1 MHIFDASLIAG
12 GRGSRIEEKYVLPL
26 ITVPQAEMI
35 ALYPGNPVHQEILK
49 MIRNAF
55 DISEKEFGF
64 EIHLRAVLSEI
75 WIRIFQQ
82 AVPLLA
88 QPPKLRKNN
97 DKNQRPDDLCSSALF
112 GKAGHLPAGIRSV
125 PKRAGMLPHFP
136 GMPAHDAHAVYPEL
150 SPPDGLPD
158 AGGNP
163 RLRYRDQPRLRPWK
177 QQLLRQGFPGIY
189 ELHSGRVQAEDG
201 A

>member
-1 MHIFDASLIAG
+1 MINENVEFCHIFDASLIAG

-88 QPPKLRKNN
+88 QPPKLRKTT
-97 DKNQRPDDLCSSALF
+97 
-112 GKAGHLPAGIRSV
+112 IRS
-125 PKRAGMLPHFP
+125 KT
-136 GMPAHDAHAVYPEL
+136 
-150 SPPDGLPD
+150 
-158 AGGNP
+158 
-163 RLRYRDQPRLRPWK
+163 
-177 QQLLRQGFPGIY
+177 
-189 ELHSGRVQAEDG
+189 
-201 A
+201 

>member
-88 QPPKLRKNN
+88 QPPKLRKTT
-97 DKNQRPDDLCSSALF
+97 
-112 GKAGHLPAGIRSV
+112 IRS
-125 PKRAGMLPHFP
+125 KT
-136 GMPAHDAHAVYPEL
+136 
-150 SPPDGLPD
+150 
-158 AGGNP
+158 
-163 RLRYRDQPRLRPWK
+163 
-177 QQLLRQGFPGIY
+177 
-189 ELHSGRVQAEDG
+189 
-201 A
+201 

>member
-1 MHIFDASLIAG
+1 
-12 GRGSRIEEKYVLPL
+12 
-26 ITVPQAEMI
+26 
-35 ALYPGNPVHQEILK
+35 
-49 MIRNAF
+49 
-55 DISEKEFGF
+55 
-64 EIHLRAVLSEI
+64 
-75 WIRIFQQ
+75 
-82 AVPLLA
+82 
-88 QPPKLRKNN
+88 
-97 DKNQRPDDLCSSALF
+97 
-112 GKAGHLPAGIRSV
+112 
-125 PKRAGMLPHFP
+125 
-136 GMPAHDAHAVYPEL
+136 MPAHDAHAVYPEL